1 MAFFMKF
8 ILLYLISISS
18 VTFILFGIDKLLA
31 IKNKR
36 RIPEKDLLIFSLIGG
51 ALGGLLG
58 MIIFNHKISKG
69 SFLWKFLLVLVATIF
84 IIFFLMK

>member
-1 MAFFMKF
+1 MKF
-8 ILLYLISISS
+8 ILLYLVSISS

>member
-1 MAFFMKF
+1 MKF